1 MSTQNDGWGE
11 PIDQPRNTYSLV
23 TLFRVMTIVAGI
35 GGWLS
40 VVRLSLAAASLVLL
54 GTAVTLA
61 IVAMRRT
68 SGGWPRRGLM
78 GALFLVGIPFVAAY
92 LALASMVVAAPA
104 WMEPSLDPRFDLAGF
119 DLVIEGCFLIFALP
133 CTAVVF
139 GVLLSTWLHLAA
151 DAVDREGAIRERSRL
166 ARVCS
171 LWRTGDRC
179 DRDGR

>member
-1 MSTQNDGWGE
+1 MRTKNDRWGE
-11 PIDQPRNTYSLV
+11 PIDQPRNTYSLA

-92 LALASMVVAAPA
+92 LALSSMVVAAPA
-104 WMEPSLDPRFDLAGF
+104 WMEPSPDPRFDFAGLN
-119 DLVIEGCFLIFALP
+119 LVIEACFLLVALP
-133 CTAVVF
+133 CTTIVF

-151 DAVDREGAIRERSRL
+151 DAVDRKGAISERSRL

-171 LWRTGDRC
+171 VWRMGDRC